1 MIHLVLHLNDPQ
13 ILLRL
18 SGLIA
23 CSAAI
28 VCLGLIELKP
38 RVLRWVHIAATLLVV
53 ILTMYVGYLVT
64 RLKGA

>member
-1 MIHLVLHLNDPQ
+1 MIHLALHLNDPQ

-38 RVLRWVHIAATLLVV
+38 RVPRWVRIAATLLVV